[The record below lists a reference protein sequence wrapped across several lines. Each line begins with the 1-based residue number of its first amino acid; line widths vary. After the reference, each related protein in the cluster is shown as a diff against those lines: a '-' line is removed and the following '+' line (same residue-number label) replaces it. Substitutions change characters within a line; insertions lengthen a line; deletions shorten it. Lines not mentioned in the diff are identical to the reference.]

1 MDKYD
6 LIRDVMKDIKEID
19 FWILL
24 KYKLELVH
32 NFGNRELVIK
42 IWDNII
48 WNLLLTQFDLHYFPD
63 VESYEI
69 EEGVECDYC
78 WHTHKEIVNKT
89 RAIKPVEEF
98 TEEEKKEKRAKLF
111 MLIQRFVREIFIFF
125 RHE

>member
-69 EEGVECDYC
+69 EEGVE
-78 WHTHKEIVNKT
+78 
-89 RAIKPVEEF
+89 VEEF